1 MAIELKCTKCS
12 ISLKVKDDSTLGVA
26 CPSCGTVLSASSEDS
41 NQSPTIDSPQRLL
54 ITPPDQGETKTE
66 VPVSFKIPIQKDK
79 LPVRMGRFLIET
91 WVANGGFAS
100 VYRAFDEHL
109 ERTVAIKVPRLEKFQ
124 DRDRL
129 HSFLSEAKLAAKLQ
143 HPGIVT
149 IFDVGEFEGQLPY
162 IAMEYVE
169 GPSLSKLIATNRPE
183 LNQAVDLMIH
193 IAEAVHSAIKQGVV
207 HRDLKPSNVLIDAN
221 GVPRVVDFGL
231 AVTEDDQALLRGE
244 VAGTPAYMSPEQFR
258 GESHQL
264 DARTDVWSLGVIF
277 YELLTGR
284 RPFRGDAA
292 QIREQVFFRSPKP
305 PRQFDDSIPKDLEI
319 SCLKCLAKSP
329 DDRYFTADDF
339 AEALS
344 DWKKAATSNTKPAS
358 SEPTKVA
365 VKHSGFGPYF
375 NHPLSTICIILLLAF
390 ASLGLVSP
398 SSHPKKLEKLVQF
411 SVDDRS
417 IPHEWV
423 PVLDA
428 APVLLRWDPTNPN
441 SVWAHDPVIRRLTV
455 SSSAASMFALGET
468 KSRNFRFQI
477 NIGKASWT
485 GSAGLFIGGLPV
497 QSEFGDSGH
506 QFESITIEVKEFQ
519 GAVCYELQRAICDV
533 YQIDGLP
540 LGIASSRQ
548 IKAVHI
554 PQPAGD
560 SLLEVQVTGGMIT
573 AVSYAGA
580 VITELTPF
588 PNNGIKLSEE
598 LPTLIGVHSRQGSS
612 TFRDVRFMQS
622 EKL

>member
-1 MAIELKCTKCS
+1 MAIELKCSKCS
-12 ISLKVKDDSTLGVA
+12 ISLKLKDNSTLGVA
-26 CPSCGTVLSASSEDS
+26 CPSCGTVLAEEDAHQSA
-41 NQSPTIDSPQRLL
+41 TIDSPQRFLV
-54 ITPPDQGETKTE
+54 TPVDQGETKTE
-66 VPVSFKIPIQKDK
+66 APVSFTTPIQKDK
-79 LPVRMGRFLIET
+79 LPVQMGRFLIET

-109 ERTVAIKVPRLEKFQ
+109 ERKVAIKVPRLEKFQ
-124 DRDRL
+124 DRVRL
-129 HSFLSEAKLAAKLQ
+129 QSFLSEAKLAAKLQ

-183 LNQAVDLMIH
+183 LNQAVELMIQ

-221 GVPRVVDFGL
+221 GAPRVVDFGL

-305 PRQFDDSIPKDLEI
+305 PRQFDDSIPKELE
-319 SCLKCLAKSP
+319 SCCLKCLAKSP
-329 DDRYFTADDF
+329 EDRYFTAQDF
-339 AEALS
+339 ADALT
-344 DWKKAATSNTKPAS
+344 DWKRAATSTTKLS
-358 SEPTKVA
+358 SNETPILA
-365 VKHSGFGPYF
+365 VKQSGFGANF
-375 NHPLSTICIILLLAF
+375 NYPLSAICVILLLAF

-398 SSHPKKLEKLVQF
+398 SSHPKKLVQF

-428 APVLLRWDPTNPN
+428 APVLLRWDPANPN

-468 KSRNFRFQI
+468 KSRTFRYQI

-497 QSEFGDSGH
+497 QSEFGESGH
-506 QFESITIEVKEFQ
+506 QFESITIEVKNFQ
-519 GAVCYELQRAICDV
+519 GAVCYELQRSICEV
-533 YQIDGLP
+533 YRNDGMP
-540 LGIASSRQ
+540 LGIANSKLL
-548 IKAVHI
+548 KAVHI

-560 SLLEVQVTGGMIT
+560 SLLEVQVTGGMVT
-573 AVSYAGA
+573 AVIYAGA
-580 VITELTPF
+580 VITDLTPF